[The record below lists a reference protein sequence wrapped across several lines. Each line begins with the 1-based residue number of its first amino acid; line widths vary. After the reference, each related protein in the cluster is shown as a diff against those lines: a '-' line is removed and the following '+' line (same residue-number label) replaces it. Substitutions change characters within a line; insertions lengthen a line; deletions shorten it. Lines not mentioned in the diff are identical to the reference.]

1 MDVKKENNIG
11 TENLDTEST
20 LLDTSYDDDNE
31 DTEDERTTLV
41 LYNKS

>member
-20 LLDTSYDDDNE
+20 LLDISCTML
-31 DTEDERTTLV
+31 RTT
-41 LYNKS
+41 